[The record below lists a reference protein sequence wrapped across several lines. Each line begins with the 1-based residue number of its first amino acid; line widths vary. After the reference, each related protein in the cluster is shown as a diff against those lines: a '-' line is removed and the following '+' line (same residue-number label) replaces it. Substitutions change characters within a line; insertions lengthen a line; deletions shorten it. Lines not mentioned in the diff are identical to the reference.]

1 MANRREMNWIIGN
14 DRSNSYDNRDRKWKI
29 RKIQMYMKKI
39 CCKYCFV
46 NYIVEKVYAI
56 KLWNCWESFI
66 LRKLRFFFFLLKL
79 IIYVDGEWK
88 GGVDWIIGRFVG
100 KVRDSN
106 GSMVNLE
113 LTSVTV
119 PCYNFAVEWSE
130 KIGRG
135 HI

>member
-1 MANRREMNWIIGN
+1 MKDSKDTNVYKKKNR
-14 DRSNSYDNRDRKWKI
+14 K
-29 RKIQMYMKKI
+29 
-39 CCKYCFV
+39 CCKYRFV

-56 KLWNCWESFI
+56 KLWNCCELDENVYITKISI
-66 LRKLRFFFFLLKL
+66 FFFFLLKL

-119 PCYNFAVEWSE
+119 PRYNFTVTVEWNE
-130 KIGRG
+130 VKK
-135 HI
+135 